1 MRSNGLT
8 APAYTPVADLDPV
21 LATALLGELKAQ
33 GVAAYTKPV
42 ESTTTSGFDRPEFR
56 DRVRDRLYVDAEAS
70 ARVRELLAD
79 RDPELLDGN
88 EDLTWAQ
95 LVAGFDQPLVTDVPP
110 WPLAEG
116 YPDPDT
122 GLDDAPA
129 RPPRFRDPASEGKP
143 PFAERRHK
151 TSGWDRGTPGD
162 DLATPTPRVDPG
174 SDDDVRPHSG
184 GFDDADF
191 LASTSQ
197 RAQADDIDRFV
208 PEPPPP
214 LPRLAPH
221 RQVAWLGVL
230 GGPVLLLFAAL
241 FQITPPDWLAFFSV
255 LAFIGGFITL
265 VATMSGRDDG
275 DWGSG
280 NGAVV

>member
-8 APAYTPVADLDPV
+8 APAYTPVADLEPV
-21 LATALLGELKAQ
+21 LATALLAELKAQ

-116 YPDPDT
+116 YPDPGT
-122 GLDDAPA
+122 GRDDAPA

-143 PFAERRHK
+143 PFADRRQK
-151 TSGWDRGTPGD
+151 TSGLGRGTPGD
-162 DLATPTPRVDPG
+162 ELVPPTVDPASADHVG
-174 SDDDVRPHSG
+174 PHSG

-197 RAQADDIDRFV
+197 SAQADDIDRFV
-208 PEPPPP
+208 PDPPPP

-221 RQVAWLGVL
+221 RQAAWLGVL
-230 GGPVLLLFAAL
+230 GGPVLLLLAAL
-241 FQITPPDWLAFFSV
+241 FQIVPPDWVAFLSV
-255 LAFIGGFITL
+255 LAFIGGFVTL
-265 VATMSGRDDG
+265 VATMSSRDDG
-275 DWGSG
+275 DGGSG